1 VTFVVTELERLVGH
15 WRSRGRT
22 VDGLDVAG
30 TDTYEWFP
38 GNGFL
43 VHHVDVTMGDEQVRV
58 LEMIGGSAPDGGWRM
73 RAFDNQGG
81 YGEMVATAAPDG
93 GLTFAD
99 PRARATVTFA
109 GPDAMAAH
117 WERLVDGRWE
127 PWMDMEFT
135 RQD

>member
-1 VTFVVTELERLVGH
+1 MVTELDPLVGH

-30 TDTYEWFP
+30 TDVYEWFP
-38 GNGFL
+38 GKGFL
-43 VHHVDVTMGDEQVRV
+43 VHHVDVTMGDERVRV
-58 LEMIGGSAPDGGWRM
+58 LEMIGGAAPDGGWRM

-81 YGEMVATAAPDG
+81 YAEMVATATPDG
-93 GLTFAD
+93 GLTFGDAQS
-99 PRARATVTFA
+99 RATVTFA

-117 WERLVDGRWE
+117 WERLVNGRWE

-135 RQD
+135 RRH

>member
-1 VTFVVTELERLVGH
+1 VVAELERLVGR

-30 TDTYEWFP
+30 TDVYEWFP

-43 VHHVDVTMGDEQVRV
+43 VHHVDVTMGSERVRV
-58 LEMIGGSAPDGGWRM
+58 LEMIGSDASGGGWLM

-81 YGEMVATAAPDG
+81 YGEMVATAGPDG
-93 GLTFAD
+93 ALTFAD
-99 PRARATVTFA
+99 EGSRATVTFA
-109 GPDAMAAH
+109 GPTSMAAH
-117 WERLVDGRWE
+117 WERLADGRWE